1 MHGNNSK
8 TIIRQSGNLGDIAV
22 GRFSAAGLTHDI
34 TGLTHDIT
42 GLTHDITGLTHDIT
56 VLTHVL
62 TLLIERKKIDAPCSV
77 LASWPSSGFITQYFY
92 IYGDP

>member
-1 MHGNNSK
+1 MHDNNSK
-8 TIIRQSGNLGDIAV
+8 TIIRQSGNLGGNAV
-22 GRFSAAGLTHDI
+22 GRFSAA
-34 TGLTHDIT
+34 
-42 GLTHDITGLTHDIT
+42 GLTHDIT

-77 LASWPSSGFITQYFY
+77 LASWFSSGFITQYFY